1 MANYEKLKLQQQ
13 DELYSN
19 ASIYR
24 WSREEIERRIEQA
37 EKQRTRA
44 TKDADKSMFKARK
57 EVLEDRLEEIDR
69 AIREGVYPTKRNFK
83 GELVPDRPEKAYKY
97 LAEEY
102 QERMKRR
109 KLSKLARAKEDKTLE
124 GVKLAALKRPR
135 EASAVRL
142 KELREMHRYTEGH
155 LKVKDKVEFT
165 TLEERIS
172 NHDFET
178 EQYVKQV
185 LAERS
190 ARRDAISRD
199 PLGVK
204 KKRQVIADKK
214 TKGKILDNYSTY
226 TYEQLEVVI
235 ARLEKLNNETQH
247 QLTFEDGQRLE
258 ISKMCRQQIDKYVHD
273 HRKLDDGPDEVR
285 KLREEGQR
293 KVREEVEKLKKRQRE
308 YKARLKT
315 DDKILPQTKTKADDG
330 MLPQ

>member
-37 EKQRTRA
+37 DKQRTRA
-44 TKDADKSMFKARK
+44 TTEADKLMFKARK
-57 EVLEDRLEEIDR
+57 QVLADRLEEIDR
-69 AIREGVYPTKRNFK
+69 AIREGVYPTKRNSK
-83 GELVPDRPEKAYKY
+83 GELVPDRPETAYTY
-97 LAEEY
+97 LAKEY

-109 KLSKLARAKEDKTLE
+109 KLSPRARAKEKKDLDYTRQMTL
-124 GVKLAALKRPR
+124 KHPR
-135 EASAVRL
+135 EAALAELTKLR
-142 KELREMHRYTEGH
+142 KLRESVEGH
-155 LKVKDKVEFT
+155 LTVVDKTRYAV
-165 TLEERIS
+165 LEERIS

-258 ISKMCRQQIDKYVHD
+258 IAKMCRQQIDKYVHD